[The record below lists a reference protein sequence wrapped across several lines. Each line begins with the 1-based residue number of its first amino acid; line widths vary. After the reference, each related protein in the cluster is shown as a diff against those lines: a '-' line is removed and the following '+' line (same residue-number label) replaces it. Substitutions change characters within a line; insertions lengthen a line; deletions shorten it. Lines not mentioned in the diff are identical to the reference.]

1 MTLAD
6 DVADIAAR
14 ADEWSRLRWAEV
26 QDIVTRLEAD
36 KSDLLGRIAQVT
48 RENHLLRIQIAGEP
62 HA

>member
-6 DVADIAAR
+6 DVAAIAAR
-14 ADEWSRLRWAEV
+14 SNDRAGADWTEV
-26 QDIVTRLEAD
+26 RDIVTQLEAD